1 MKVTYDAR
9 QLRNAMTEI
18 NEKSTLGKA
27 FLELAKRDFDEVFG
41 PRVPKNDREE
51 FYFLL
56 KAFFLTFE
64 DVTLDDN
71 DDGDTSTDE
80 MVIAATDYQ
89 RPYFE
94 VDEEEEVDGVD
105 LSGGSFN
112 GSGVVNG

>member
-41 PRVPKNDREE
+41 PRVDKKDREE

-64 DVTLDDN
+64 DVSLDDDD

-80 MVIAATDYQ
+80 MVIPATDYQ
-89 RPYFE
+89 RPFFD
-94 VDEEEEVDGVD
+94 VEEEEEADGVD
-105 LSGGSFN
+105 LSG
-112 GSGVVNG
+112 VD